1 MRVITFV
8 LFAMAM
14 TVVHGQEPARPGI
27 VRGALLQVG
36 STSLVV
42 TTSSGD
48 PVQCGFDSHTY
59 MEKDGQRIFAGALH
73 VSDPVEVI
81 ADRKAASCY
90 ARTLRVVAPGTRILP
105 IRRSP
110 LEYIYP
116 RGNLAF
122 SGVVRRLNS
131 EVVVLRTR
139 EEPEKLVLL
148 REDTRYLDSG
158 SPTDLSRLG
167 VNTRVFIR
175 GGKNIDNQLEAYQI
189 IWGDIGGPSPG
200 HDE

>member
-8 LFAMAM
+8 FSAITM
-14 TVVHGQEPARPGI
+14 TVVPAQEPARPGI
-27 VRGALLQVG
+27 VRGSLLQVG
-36 STSLVV
+36 SAGLVV

-48 PVQCGFDSHTY
+48 SVQCGFDGHTY

-73 VSDPVEVI
+73 VSDPVEVV
-81 ADRKAASCY
+81 ADRKASSCY
-90 ARTLRVVAPGTRILP
+90 ARTVRVIAPGTRILP

-116 RGNLAF
+116 RGNLTF

-175 GGKNIDNQLEAYQI
+175 GGRNIDNQLEAYQI
-189 IWGDIGGPSPG
+189 IWGDIGGPGPG
-200 HDE
+200 HGE

>member
-48 PVQCGFDSHTY
+48 PVQCGFDGHTY

-139 EEPEKLVLL
+139 EQPRNSCFSEK
-148 REDTRYLDSG
+148 
-158 SPTDLSRLG
+158 
-167 VNTRVFIR
+167 IR
-175 GGKNIDNQLEAYQI
+175 GISTAALPLICPVSG
-189 IWGDIGGPSPG
+189 
-200 HDE
+200 